1 MEEEK
6 LLGISLSISPESGDI
21 HLTSFRWKA
30 EKGPYISIS
39 HAVIYSYIYVYI
51 HIYVYIY
58 TYTPCYLVVKEERQF
73 CKTCTCGGLIA
84 IVIFLSL
91 PFMPNTVDL
100 NEEKS
105 LKTSLSFKSNQVNDD
120 VRFYRND

>member
-1 MEEEK
+1 M
-6 LLGISLSISPESGDI
+6 
-21 HLTSFRWKA
+21 
-30 EKGPYISIS
+30 
-39 HAVIYSYIYVYI
+39 
-51 HIYVYIY
+51 Y
-58 TYTPCYLVVKEERQF
+58 TYTPCYLVVKEERQC

-91 PFMPNTVDL
+91 PFMPNAVDL